1 MWDRALGTGSGSGIG
16 ASVGWFRTH
25 WYSVMVTQYLNTDS
39 GTDKE
44 PLVVFMFSIHDLFTQ
59 NVIDVY
65 IAQLVTN
72 SR

>member
-1 MWDRALGTGSGSGIG
+1 
-16 ASVGWFRTH
+16 
-25 WYSVMVTQYLNTDS
+25 MVTQYLNTDS

-44 PLVVFMFSIHDLFTQ
+44 PLVVFIFNIHGLFTQ

-65 IAQLVTN
+65 VAQLVTN